1 MLDQNTFILVAVA
14 AAFTVVGILAWLVD
28 AGLSDKAKVYVK
40 FGLFGIFGCVFG
52 LFFMIEDDSEFQY
65 GGYTPT
71 AAPKKTGRK
80 GDGGMGAG
88 NGGAGE
94 AEMAG
99 GKGSGGG
106 ALSMKDG
113 SGSEDTDVVEETEI
127 TDQDGE
133 EGDGVKQDCPTCPII
148 VPIKKGKALIGSP
161 NAKATK
167 NGRSAPASEVAIT
180 RDFGIG
186 KYEVTFEQ
194 YEAFTMETG
203 YMPAALCKSGK
214 TRVSFTKP
222 GFKQAPSNPAVCVS
236 FKDALAYAEWL
247 TMKTGIPYRLPTEIE
262 WEYAARAGLTG
273 AYFLPGPMTG
283 DLANFAAKEGRR
295 MKGTAA
301 VGSYPANGNDMHD
314 VHGNVWEM
322 TADCWSKG
330 YLSSNGQGPAYAS
343 DCTRRVAKGGAWY
356 SGPAHLNFAMRVGV
370 SEKFANNGLG
380 FRVVRENS
388 APMGRK
394 KSRLSNGYAEG
405 LPANF
410 KENSSPTKISYDPV
424 AKRLTK

>member
-1 MLDQNTFILVAVA
+1 MLDLNTFILVAVA

-28 AGLSDKAKVYVK
+28 AGLSDKGKVYVK
-40 FGLFGIFGCVFG
+40 FGLFSLFACVIG

-65 GGYTPT
+65 GGYTPS
-71 AAPKKTGRK
+71 AAPKKTSRQ

-88 NGGAGE
+88 SGGAGE

-106 ALSMKDG
+106 SLSMKEG
-113 SGSEDTDVVEETEI
+113 SGSEDTDFVEETKISDE
-127 TDQDGE
+127 DGDD
-133 EGDGVKQDCPTCPII
+133 DGGPKQDCPVCPEI

-161 NAKATK
+161 DANTAKS
-167 NGRSAPASEVAIT
+167 GRSAPASEVAIT

-186 KYEVTFEQ
+186 KYEVTYEQ
-194 YEAFTMETG
+194 YSAFAAETD
-203 YMPAALCKSGK
+203 YKPAKSCKAGK
-214 TRVSFTKP
+214 SSVSFEKP
-222 GFKQAPSNPAVCVS
+222 GFKQTPSNPAVCVS

-273 AYFLPGPMTG
+273 AYTLPGEMTG
-283 DLANFAAKEGRR
+283 DLANFATKDGRR
-295 MKGTAA
+295 MQGTTP

-322 TADCWSKG
+322 TADCWSKA
-330 YLSSNGQGPAYAS
+330 YLNAGSVAGEGI

-356 SGPAHLNFAMRVGV
+356 SGAAHLNFATRVGV
-370 SEKFANNGLG
+370 GEKFANNGLG
-380 FRVVRENS
+380 FRVVRENA
-388 APMGRK
+388 APMERK

-410 KENSSPTKISYDPV
+410 KENAEPSKISYDPV